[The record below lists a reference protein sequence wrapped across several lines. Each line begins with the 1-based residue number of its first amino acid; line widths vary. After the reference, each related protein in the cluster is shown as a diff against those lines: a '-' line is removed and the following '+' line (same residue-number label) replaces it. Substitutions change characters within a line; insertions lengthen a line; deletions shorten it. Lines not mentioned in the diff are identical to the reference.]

1 MVLHPGNFMRFSFDI
16 RVYIGRHLCV
26 LFYVFLT
33 ITELNSQSKLSY
45 AHWLTQN
52 EGLLESTNAFIYKD
66 QRGFI
71 WISSLDG
78 LNRFDGRTMQSFRTD
93 PSNPNSIYGN
103 NIQSPF
109 FENKKGDIWFVTEDA
124 INCYRKTKGH
134 FEHYFIRPDAI
145 PNSREQYYA
154 FHLEQDRYLWV
165 RADEYLYRFDTYYP
179 LDSTKTQ
186 TLHPFSGMRCAVTC
200 KKNGRVQRVYGCF
213 WDLQPGLEVIDYNE
227 NREIVRRQLLFTGSN
242 QEALT
247 IRQALPKNDSM
258 VWLASNRGLI
268 ALVIGMASK
277 PKFDIY
283 PLAKKEVKGIR
294 ELAKKT
300 DRGILVLT
308 HATGEIRSFDE
319 TTKKYSSPLDVTLGT
334 TGIPN
339 QMIKSIYLSNREL
352 WGSAYGQGVFFFPM
366 RPQLIVHPFFDNQ
379 IPYSKVTQI
388 QETKD
393 KQIWVLT
400 ESGQMAVFNASQK
413 LLYRVNLPAYARIFQ
428 DTQGKIW
435 CSSRAGFGSLT
446 PDSHRLKL
454 LESSVDNFISYGICE
469 RDSSHLLLAT
479 TRGLLVIDKKTPWKY
494 QTFSMPSLWTLY
506 RDLKGNTWA
515 GTSTQLILFKQS
527 GNQAPHIIK
536 TFETGFVTG
545 ILSPPGDSNLWV
557 STLTGLRKFNPY
569 TLQEDRS
576 KVFPPE
582 LNHTIQSMVFDR
594 QGVLWL
600 AGNRG
605 IFSYHPITGTLR
617 HFTQRDGLHSSEFN
631 LSSLQLDHLGNIW
644 AGGNNGVD
652 VINPNV
658 LNRENPAPQLA
669 ITGLKIYDK
678 DWIGTASIETVQKID
693 LPYNQNTLKFELA
706 ALEYTDPSR
715 NEFKVFLQG
724 YDQRW
729 SNLGTQNFITY
740 ANLPAG
746 HYHFLFTACNAQGVW
761 QKQPKKLSIVIH
773 PPYWRTWWFYTLIGL
788 TAFAIMRSFFQ
799 YREQQRK
806 KQERMRQQIA
816 RDLHDD
822 VGSTLSS
829 ISILSESFLHN
840 VEADLDKIRFSNIGE
855 KARIALEN
863 ISDIVW
869 SVNPDN
875 DSMEKLLARMST
887 YAAEMLENIGTEL
900 LFQVGENMESMSLP
914 IEKRK
919 DFYLIF
925 KEAVHNCAKYAKA
938 KHIEIHLEVKNN
950 TLHLSIKDDGIG
962 FDPHKVENPGMGGN
976 GLKNMQ
982 RRAAA
987 IGGIF
992 SIQSNPGE
1000 GVTLHVA
1007 VPLVP

>member
-1 MVLHPGNFMRFSFDI
+1 MQKTLGFVLRSMNASSCAVVFFMLIPWMALD
-16 RVYIGRHLCV
+16 GQE
-26 LFYVFLT
+26 T
-33 ITELNSQSKLSY
+33 LSS

-66 QRGFI
+66 QNGFV

-109 FENKKGDIWFVTEDA
+109 FETKKGDIWFVTEDA
-124 INCYRKTKGH
+124 INCYRRRKGH
-134 FEHYFIRPDAI
+134 FEHYFIRPHAI

-179 LDSTKTQ
+179 GDSTKTQ
-186 TLHPFSGMRCAVTC
+186 ALHPFLGMRCAVTC
-200 KKNGRVQRVYGCF
+200 KKDGTVQRVYGCF
-213 WDLQPGLEVIDYNE
+213 WDLQAGLEAIDYNE
-227 NREIVRRQLLFTGSN
+227 KRGILRRQLIFTGAN

-247 IRQALPKNDSM
+247 IRQALPKNDSL

-268 ALVIGMASK
+268 SLVIGTASK

-294 ELAKKT
+294 ELTKKT
-300 DRGILVLT
+300 DREILVLT
-308 HATGEIRSFDE
+308 QAMGEIRSFDE
-319 TTKKYSSPLDVTLGT
+319 TAKKYSSPLDVSSGT
-334 TGIPN
+334 TDIPN
-339 QMIKSIYLSNREL
+339 QMLKSIYLSNREL
-352 WGSAYGQGVFFFPM
+352 WGAAYGQGVFFSSL
-366 RPQLIVHPFFDNQ
+366 QTKLIAHLFFDNQ
-379 IPYSKVTQI
+379 IGYPKVIQI
-388 QETKD
+388 QVTKD
-393 KQIWVLT
+393 NQIWVFT
-400 ESGQMAVFNASQK
+400 ELGETVVLDARQK
-413 LLYRVNLPAYARIFQ
+413 LLSRENLPVDSRIFE
-428 DTQGKIW
+428 DTKGRIW
-435 CSSRAGFGSLT
+435 CYSRAGFGSLT
-446 PDSHRLKL
+446 PDGHRLKL
-454 LESSVDNFISYGICE
+454 HLPSMDNFIFYGICE
-469 RDSSHLLLAT
+469 RDSSHLLLSSN
-479 TRGLLVIDKKTPWKY
+479 RGLLVIDKKTPWKY
-494 QTFSMPSLWTLY
+494 QTFTMPGVWSLY
-506 RDLKGNTWA
+506 CDLEGKTWA
-515 GTSTQLILFKQS
+515 ATSTQLILFKQS
-527 GNQAPHIIK
+527 GDHPPRTLK
-536 TFETGFVTG
+536 TFETGFVSS
-545 ILSPPGDSNLWV
+545 ILSTPGDSNLWV
-557 STLTGLRKFNPY
+557 STLTGLRKFNRY

-576 KVFPPE
+576 KVFPVA
-582 LNHTIQSMVFDR
+582 LNHAIQSMVFDR

-605 IFSYHPITGTLR
+605 IFSYSPSTGALR
-617 HFTQRDGLHSSEFN
+617 HFTQRDGLHSSEF
-631 LSSLQLDHLGNIW
+631 SPGSMQLDHLGNIW
-644 AGGNNGVD
+644 AGGNNGID
-652 VINPNV
+652 VIFPQA

-788 TAFAIMRSFFQ
+788 TVLAIMRSFFQ

-822 VGSTLSS
+822 VGSTLGS

-869 SVNPDN
+869 SVNPEN
-875 DSMEKLLARMST
+875 DSMEKLLARMSS
-887 YAAEMLENIGTEL
+887 YAAEMLENAGTEL

-938 KHIEIHLEVKNN
+938 KHIEIRLEIKNN
-950 TLHLSIKDDGIG
+950 TLSMSIKDDGVG
-962 FDPHKVENPGMGGN
+962 FDPDKIENPGMGGN

-987 IGGIF
+987 IGGTF

-1000 GVTLHVA
+1000 GANLHVA